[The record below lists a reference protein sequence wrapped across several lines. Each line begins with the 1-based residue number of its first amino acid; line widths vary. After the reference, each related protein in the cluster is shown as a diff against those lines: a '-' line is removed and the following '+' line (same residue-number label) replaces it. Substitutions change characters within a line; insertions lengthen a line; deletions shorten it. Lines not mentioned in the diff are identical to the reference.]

1 MLFNKIKGDWL
12 TKIKNLLLVLSG
24 TAILAFGTAVFIVPF
39 DLVSGGV
46 SGIAIVINHIL
57 KIEWLT
63 IDMIVTVLTWI
74 FFALGLVLLGK
85 DFAIKTLLSTLA
97 YPILFSLFLKLASPD
112 VLSGYFYL
120 LGSENQQIS
129 MIIATVV
136 GGALI
141 GIGCAVAFIGGGSTG
156 GVDVIA
162 FVLAKLFPR
171 VKSSVMI
178 FVIDATI
185 VLAGVLVIQDLVI
198 SILGVVTALIAA
210 LFVDKV
216 FLGGT
221 KSFVAHIV
229 SDSHEEICRAVI
241 ERMDRTA
248 TVIEGVGAYSGA
260 TKKVIMVSFAMS
272 QYAELIKIVNSVD
285 KDAFITIN
293 KAHEINGEGWTRE
306 KT

>member
-46 SGIAIVINHIL
+46 SGIAIVINHIFR
-57 KIEWLT
+57 IEWLT
-63 IDMIVTVLTWI
+63 IDMIVTALTWI

-97 YPILFSLFLKLASPD
+97 YPVLFSLFLKLASPD

-141 GIGCAVAFIGGGSTG
+141 GIGCAVAFLGGGSTG

-198 SILGVVTALIAA
+198 SILGVITALIAA

>member
-63 IDMIVTVLTWI
+63 IDMIVTALTWI

-129 MIIATVV
+129 MMIATVV

-141 GIGCAVAFIGGGSTG
+141 GIGCAVAFLGGGSTG

-198 SILGVVTALIAA
+198 SILGVITALIAA